1 MVAGGVH
8 CYVDLSE
15 TVAKKACAA
24 NVFTQIA
31 HFPPVLWIGATFPLL
46 WWSSQ
51 PPTPLL
57 AHRALYLVLSS
68 KVETL
73 GCCTVVHCR
82 DDLGISYIE
91 TYRKIFARILKSV
104 KHKHFLQRT
113 VIVLLLPLVLIVRS
127 TFPMLRVK
135 TIQREA
141 AQLLFGWLPSP
152 APAPASI
159 SDQPSLHTKDHSRQ
173 QKIILDERKS
183 FSTKENHFEQKKII
197 LNKRKSF
204 WTKENHSQQ
213 KKIMLN
219 KKKFSSQNH
228 RSEPLSLSRSLPSLL
243 PTDTLVPWES
253 SPLQS
258 FPSSYPANSPTRKF
272 GITLCSL

>member
-31 HFPPVLWIGATFPLL
+31 HFPPWIGATFPLL

-68 KVETL
+68 KEETL
-73 GCCTVVHCR
+73 GCCTLYR
-82 DDLGISYIE
+82 WSGNIWFIYWDISKFFNLCKDFKVNE
-91 TYRKIFARILKSV
+91 TQIYPT
-104 KHKHFLQRT
+104 KHS
-113 VIVLLLPLVLIVRS
+113 IVLLLSLVLIVRS

-141 AQLLFGWLPSP
+141 APTSLRVASLTCSSTCLNLRPAISP
-152 APAPASI
+152 
-159 SDQPSLHTKDHSRQ
+159 HKR
-173 QKIILDERKS
+173 S
-183 FSTKENHFEQKKII
+183 FSTTENHSWWKKII

-204 WTKENHSQQ
+204 WTKEDHSQQ
-213 KKIMLN
+213 KKIILN
-219 KKKFSSQNH
+219 KQKIILHQNH
-228 RSEPLSLSRSLPSLL
+228 RSNHYRYPDRCHHYFQQTPLSHGSRTHCNLFPHLIQ
-243 PTDTLVPWES
+243 PTPQLAK
-253 SPLQS
+253 Q
-258 FPSSYPANSPTRKF
+258 NSASHRLHF
-272 GITLCSL
+272 SM